1 MKMFNRKKIFYST
14 GSVII
19 SVIFIAI
26 ILLFNFVTSTLTDRF
41 SLKYDFTESK
51 LYELSDD
58 TVEFMKT
65 VDKPIDLY
73 YFVSDITMTSN
84 ITETLEKIAALNKNV
99 DFTMVSADKNPTLAQ
114 RFTTADT
121 KLGMYTIVVDDGKNF
136 KTIAYED
143 FFGYNPISQQNDIL
157 IVESKIISAINTIAR
172 DKKITVGFTTGHG
185 EDTATAM
192 KGFLSDDNISHTD
205 ISLVSDDFK
214 AQCDI
219 VCIAAPV
226 TDFTAEEIDR
236 LDAYI
241 KNGGKVQ
248 LYFTMNS
255 EPMPKLYSYLNECGI
270 EVGNNMVFEGDS
282 SKVIGNTA
290 YCFAATLAEHNITN
304 NLIENGALNV
314 VQMSRTITPASEYK
328 NGFSLKT
335 LQKTGNKAV
344 SRSIMTAEEEAA
356 GELSLSVIASYNSED
371 AQGGTLLVSG
381 SYVSF
386 AGAYAEYNKDLYL
399 SSIIRMTDSEESY
412 SISPKFLYLTRLNIS
427 QLSIILWMIVV
438 IYVFPAAIFIA
449 GLFVWYRRR
458 HL

>member
-14 GSVII
+14 GSVLI

-26 ILLFNFVTSTLTDRF
+26 VLLFNYVTSTLTDRF
-41 SLKYDFTESK
+41 SLKHDFTESK

-58 TVEFMKT
+58 TVEFMKNL
-65 VDKPIDLY
+65 DKPVDLY
-73 YFVSDITMTSN
+73 YFVNDITMTSN

-121 KLGMYTIVVDDGKNF
+121 KLSMYTIVVDDGRNF
-136 KTIAYED
+136 KTIEYED

-185 EDTATAM
+185 EDSATAM
-192 KGFLSDDNISHTD
+192 KEFLKDDNISYVD
-205 ISLVSDDFK
+205 VSLVTDEFK
-214 AQCDI
+214 EQCDI
-219 VCIAAPV
+219 LCIAAPV
-226 TDFTAEEIDR
+226 TDFTAEEIER
-236 LDAYI
+236 LDVYI
-241 KNGGKVQ
+241 KNGGNVQ

-255 EPMPKLYSYLNECGI
+255 EPMPKLYSYLGECGI
-270 EVGNNMVFEGDS
+270 EIGDNMVFEGDS
-282 SKVIGNTA
+282 SKVIGNTE
-290 YCFAATLAEHNITN
+290 YCFAATLAEHDITN
-304 NLIENGALNV
+304 SLIENGALNI
-314 VQMSRTITPASEYK
+314 VQMSRTITPVAQYK
-328 NGFSLKT
+328 NGFSLTT
-335 LQKTGNKAV
+335 LQKTGSKAV
-344 SRSIMTAEEEAA
+344 ARNIMTAQEEDA
-356 GELSLSVIASYNSED
+356 GELSLSVIARYSGDE

-386 AGAYAEYNKDLYL
+386 AGAYSEYNKDLYL
-399 SSIIRMTDSEESY
+399 SSIIRMTDFEESY
-412 SISPKFLYLTRLNIS
+412 KISPKFLSLTRLKIS

-449 GLFVWYRRR
+449 GLFIWYRRR